1 MELEFRKKS
10 KLKGI
15 ECGYYFK
22 GELLSRYK
30 TEAIEI
36 LRKRIEKAGQG
47 DFLKGKEFLPDE
59 YNVINQEYLKWE
71 ERTNKNYNKKK
82 FYYDKLHIN
91 CLKHRLLTLQNK
103 IDMQKSRKSQIEQIF
118 TDRINA
124 LEKEKEEIM
133 IVIKGEN

>member
-1 MELEFRKKS
+1 MGLEFRKKS

-30 TEAIEI
+30 TEAILI
-36 LRKRIEKAGQG
+36 LRKRVEEAGKG
-47 DFLKGKEFLPDE
+47 NFLKGKEFLPDE
-59 YNVINQEYLKWE
+59 WQVIHNEWEKAE
-71 ERTNKNYNKKK
+71 ERTNKTNIKKK
-82 FYYDKLHIN
+82 PYWDKLHIN
-91 CLKHRLLTLQNK
+91 SLKHKLLTLDNK
-103 IDMQKSRKSQIEQIF
+103 IELQKSRKSQIEQIF